1 MSVAKSRKIELKP
14 VPPEKIKEYI
24 EKYRRLKEKTEI
36 ETDRFESPEAKKGF
50 RQAEEVLEDG
60 TLFDEFT
67 EERLREQREKEEEQR
82 LRDEEQRLRDEE
94 QRLKDEIRIIREKN
108 EEQTRINKINAEKAR
123 KRREER
129 ARRDEE
135 LIVLLREQYQ
145 REKRKDIEE
154 AARVSSRQNASNHTK
169 YGNDVLS
176 GKKMDSSRTDWGWLN
191 EIGSKKDLDH

>member
-82 LRDEEQRLRDEE
+82 LKDEEQRLRE
-94 QRLKDEIRIIREKN
+94 EIRIIREKN
-108 EEQTRINKINAEKAR
+108 EEQTRINKIKAAEAR

>member
-24 EKYRRLKEKTEI
+24 EEYRRLKGKTEI
-36 ETDRFESPEAKKGF
+36 ETDQFESPEAKEGF
-50 RQAEEVLEDG
+50 QQAEEVLEDG

-82 LRDEEQRLRDEE
+82 LRDEEQRLRE
-94 QRLKDEIRIIREKN
+94 EIRIIREKN
-108 EEQTRINKINAEKAR
+108 EEQTRINKIKAADAR

>member
-67 EERLREQREKEEEQR
+67 EQRLREQREKEDEQR
-82 LRDEEQRLRDEE
+82 LR
-94 QRLKDEIRIIREKN
+94 DEIRIIRERY

-135 LIVLLREQYQ
+135 LIVLLRDQYQ
-145 REKRKDIEE
+145 KEKQKDIEE
-154 AARVSSRQNASNHTK
+154 VARVSSRQNALKHSK
-169 YGNDVLS
+169 YGIDVLS

>member
-24 EKYRRLKEKTEI
+24 EEYRRLKGKTEI
-36 ETDRFESPEAKKGF
+36 ETDQFESPEAKEGF
-50 RQAEEVLEDG
+50 QQAEEVLEDG

-82 LRDEEQRLRDEE
+82 LRDE
-94 QRLKDEIRIIREKN
+94 IRIIRERY
-108 EEQTRINKINAEKAR
+108 EEQTRINKIKAAEAR

-129 ARRDEE
+129 EE
-135 LIVLLREQYQ
+135 RFKDFLKQQYQ
-145 REKRKDIEE
+145 KEKKEYTDRE
-154 AARVSSRQNASNHTK
+154 ARVSSRQNASNHTK

-176 GKKMDSSRTDWGWLN
+176 GTRTDSSRTDFGWLN
-191 EIGSKKDLDH
+191 AIGSKKDLDH